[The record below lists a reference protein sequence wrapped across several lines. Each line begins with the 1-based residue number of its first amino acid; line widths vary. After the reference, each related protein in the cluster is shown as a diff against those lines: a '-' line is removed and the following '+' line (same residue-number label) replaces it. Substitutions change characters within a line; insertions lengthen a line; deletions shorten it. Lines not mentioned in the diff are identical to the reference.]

1 MVTPLNPCS
10 PLTHFSKLDPIPA
23 PPSRLYPG
31 VQLTWITYSSPKKAH
46 IFYLRTFAVMFLPPE
61 MSPSMMQPAIPAPKL
76 EILASSLRHPPP
88 SPSTCS
94 HKIFWRTQPSGK
106 LMKAMKPSSGNRI
119 YMQHLTYNFR
129 GCMPSNIYKMRL
141 FLPSTMSLPSFGS
154 SPFWELF

>member
-1 MVTPLNPCS
+1 
-10 PLTHFSKLDPIPA
+10 
-23 PPSRLYPG
+23 
-31 VQLTWITYSSPKKAH
+31 
-46 IFYLRTFAVMFLPPE
+46 

-141 FLPSTMSLPSFGS
+141 VPPIHNVTAFFWVFTFLRAVLGAGFPNQPLPNGQRCTPHATGLLPTEFGWFQN
-154 SPFWELF
+154 PLNLCYTLNHCLTQCF